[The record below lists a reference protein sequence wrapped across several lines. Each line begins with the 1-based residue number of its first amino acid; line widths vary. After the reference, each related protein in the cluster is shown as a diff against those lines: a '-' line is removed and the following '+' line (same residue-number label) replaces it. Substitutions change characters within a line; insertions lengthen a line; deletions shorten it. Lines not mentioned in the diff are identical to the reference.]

1 MLYLPTV
8 SETGKQYIEREF
20 LFDVV
25 NTIDPNFFREALA
38 ELEARRGKK
47 AAEEE
52 KSLVE
57 IDRNLFELLQQ
68 CQSRMSG

>member
-1 MLYLPTV
+1 MPTV

-25 NTIDPNFFREALA
+25 NTIDPNFFRDSLA

-47 AAEEE
+47 AA
-52 KSLVE
+52 
-57 IDRNLFELLQQ
+57 
-68 CQSRMSG
+68 